1 MTKLRHGTRRGLL
14 HVAGVVATAP
24 LFASGAPAQQP
35 TWPARAATIVVPF
48 PPGGA
53 TDLVARVLAQGLGPR
68 LGQQVVVENRP
79 GANGAVGSAHVARAQ
94 PDGHTLVMGGVNT
107 HAMNEAVHRSL
118 PYATLRDFVPAALCA
133 YIPIAVVAHPS
144 VPAETLADLLA
155 LARARPGALSYG
167 SAGTGG
173 PHHLAMELLKQAA
186 GIDLVHVPYPG
197 GAPQLT
203 DLLAGRVQV
212 GAIGVSTVLPHLGGP
227 GRPRALA
234 VVGGKRAAALP
245 EVPTVAEAAGLPG
258 FAVEYWLG
266 LFAPAG
272 VPGPV
277 VRRLNAE
284 ANAVLGASEVRD
296 GLLRQGAEPATAT
309 VEAFARLVAEDVA
322 RWAEVV
328 RRGRLAIE

>member
-1 MTKLRHGTRRGLL
+1 MTKLRHGTRRDLL
-14 HVAGVVATAP
+14 RAAGAGAATA
-24 LFASGAPAQQP
+24 LFAPGAPAQQP
-35 TWPARAATIVVPF
+35 TWPARAVTVVVPF

-79 GANGAVGSAHVARAQ
+79 GANGAVGTAHVARAQ

-107 HAMNEAVHRSL
+107 HAMNEAVHRSAA
-118 PYATLRDFVPAALCA
+118 YATLRDFAPVALCA

-144 VPAETLADLLA
+144 VPAETLADLVA

-212 GAIGVSTVLPHLGGP
+212 GALGVSTVLPHLGGP

-234 VVGGKRAAALP
+234 VVGGKRAAASGHP
-245 EVPTVAEAAGLPG
+245 P
-258 FAVEYWLG
+258 F
-266 LFAPAG
+266 
-272 VPGPV
+272 
-277 VRRLNAE
+277 
-284 ANAVLGASEVRD
+284 
-296 GLLRQGAEPATAT
+296 Q
-309 VEAFARLVAEDVA
+309 
-322 RWAEVV
+322 
-328 RRGRLAIE
+328 